1 MQTDR
6 FALFGIFGGFAFFA
20 ITALA
25 QPFFALYAAE
35 LGAST
40 FAIGAMVTLKA
51 LFPLFIAMP
60 AGQLIDTLGPVR
72 MLQAGSVLLLA
83 GLVCMVLA
91 TGLWLLALSQV
102 LLGGAIVIM
111 ASAFQVLV
119 AKGSRESRN
128 EAIKRYS
135 MWMSAGSM
143 VGPLIGGVIASTQA
157 DPAEGYQLAFITS
170 TVATLVFML
179 VLTAVAR
186 RYPHPDPQAA
196 EIRTRDVFRLSG
208 ITGSYRSGMHLAHLP
223 PVQFGLTATF
233 LIMFI
238 QALYMSFL
246 PLYLAENGF
255 STMLIAVTVSLKG
268 LAGMLSR
275 YGLNLLTRRFR
286 QESILMG
293 AGLIS
298 ALCVL
303 VTPLAVGSPVTM
315 LLLAAVLGGAVGV
328 NLPVSIMVMVDAVG
342 DSQRGK
348 LMGLRLLS
356 NRVSQIVSP
365 LTFGLVG
372 SAFGLTAAFWS
383 AGGLLVAVLGGF
395 TVVAQRGLRRN
406 EGRPTQE
413 PAE

>member
-6 FALFGIFGGFAFFA
+6 FALFGIFGGFVFFT

-25 QPFFALYAAE
+25 QPFFSLYADE

-51 LFPLFIAMP
+51 LLPLFIAMP
-60 AGQLIDTLGPVR
+60 CGQLIDTLGPVR
-72 MLQAGSVLLLA
+72 MLQAGSWFLLA
-83 GLVCMVLA
+83 GLGCMVFA
-91 TGLWLLALSQV
+91 SGIVLLALSQV
-102 LLGGAIVIM
+102 LLGAAIVIM

-119 AKGSRESRN
+119 SHGSRESRN
-128 EAIKRYS
+128 EAIKRYA
-135 MWMSAGSM
+135 MWMSAGGM
-143 VGPLIGGVIASTQA
+143 IGPLLGGAIASIRQE
-157 DPAEGYQLAFITS
+157 PAEGYHLAFIAS
-170 TVATLVFML
+170 TVATVVFMA

-186 RYPHPDPQAA
+186 RYPHPDPAAA
-196 EIRTRDVFRLSG
+196 EIPTREVFRLSG
-208 ITGSYRSGMHLAHLP
+208 ITGSYRSGLHLAHLP

-246 PLYLAENGF
+246 PLYLSEAGF
-255 STMLIAVTVSLKG
+255 PTMLIAVTVSLKG

-275 YGLNLLTRRFR
+275 YGLNLLTRHFR
-286 QESILMG
+286 LESILLA

-303 VTPLAVGSPVTM
+303 ITPLAVGSPVTM
-315 LLLAAVLGGAVGV
+315 LMLAALLGGAVGV

-342 DSQRGK
+342 DGQRGR

-383 AGGLLVAVLGGF
+383 AGGLLVTVVGGF
-395 TVVAQRGLRRN
+395 AVVAQRNLRRA
-406 EGRPTQE
+406 QE